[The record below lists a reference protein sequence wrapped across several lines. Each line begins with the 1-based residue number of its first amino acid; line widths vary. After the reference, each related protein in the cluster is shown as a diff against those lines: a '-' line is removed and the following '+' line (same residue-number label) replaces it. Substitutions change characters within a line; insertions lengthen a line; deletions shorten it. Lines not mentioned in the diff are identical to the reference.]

1 MTNNTTTHIPCI
13 THVEKKIYKNLVL
26 THKMH
31 KNETER
37 YHSETS
43 LIKLLLIATTI
54 SVFIVLIA
62 PIDYNISWGIK
73 FTLALI
79 DLFLILYE
87 SGFRPDEKLQIHK
100 SAVSQLL
107 NLRNTFAI
115 AMSDYILGRIDQ
127 KEFLHIRNKTS
138 QRADS
143 IYSSTPSVSRK
154 SVRKAKEETRKYLSK
169 NADYLL
175 KEIKTKD

>member
-1 MTNNTTTHIPCI
+1 MNNKNEEVII

-31 KNETER
+31 KNQAEVYQT
-37 YHSETS
+37 ETS
-43 LIKLLLIATTI
+43 VIKLLLITTTI

-73 FTLALI
+73 FSLALI

-87 SGFRPDEKLQIHK
+87 SGFRPEEKLQIHK
-100 SAVSQLL
+100 NAVSQLL
-107 NLRNTFAI
+107 SLRNTFAI
-115 AMSDYILGRIDQ
+115 AMSDYKLGRIDQ

-138 QRADS
+138 QQADS
-143 IYSSTPSVSRK
+143 IYSSAPSVSKRCVK
-154 SVRKAKEETRKYLSK
+154 KAKEETRKYLSK

-175 KEIKTKD
+175 TEIKK

>member
-1 MTNNTTTHIPCI
+1 MIKKHEANI

-31 KNETER
+31 KNQADS
-37 YHSETS
+37 YHTETS
-43 LIKLLLIATTI
+43 LIKLLLIITTI

-62 PIDYNISWGIK
+62 PIDYHISWGIK
-73 FTLALI
+73 FSLALI

-107 NLRNTFAI
+107 NLRNSFAI
-115 AMSDYILGRIDQ
+115 AMSDYTLGRIDQ

-138 QRADS
+138 QRADN
-143 IYSSTPSVSRK
+143 IYSSTPSVSK
-154 SVRKAKEETRKYLSK
+154 KCVRKAKEETRKYLSK

-175 KEIKTKD
+175 KEIKTQN

>member
-1 MTNNTTTHIPCI
+1 MQEENQKKSII

-31 KNETER
+31 KNQAEVYEK
-37 YHSETS
+37 EVS
-43 LIKLLLIATTI
+43 LIKLLLIITTI

-73 FTLALI
+73 FSLALI

-87 SGFRPDEKLQIHK
+87 SGFRPEEKLQIHK
-100 SAVSQLL
+100 NAVSQLL

-115 AMSDYILGRIDQ
+115 AMSDYILGRINQ

-143 IYSSTPSVSRK
+143 IYSSTPTVTK
-154 SVRKAKEETRKYLSK
+154 KCVQKAKEETRKYLNK

-175 KEIKTKD
+175 TDIKQ